1 MSPDKQLIDLV
12 IIIPT
17 LNEEHFVGYLLD
29 SIAHQSVLPKEIM
42 VVDAYS
48 KDKTI
53 KEIKKRKKYLPQLRY
68 HQIPRSTI
76 SKQRNFA
83 ASKTKSEHIL
93 FLDADMMLKDQDLL
107 KKYLAEVKMKRV
119 DMAASTNI
127 PSTNYWKDN
136 LFFAG
141 MDILY
146 RIIKPIWPMANG
158 MNLYIKRSIFNKSG
172 GFDEEVVIGEDH
184 ELVQRIVRMGGR
196 FIFLNDTKL
205 HTSARRYVKEGRR
218 RFIFKMVKS
227 FFHVIRFGY
236 KNNMIEYELG
246 NFKQSNR

>member
-1 MSPDKQLIDLV
+1 MPRDKEIINLA

-17 LNEEHFVGYLLD
+17 LNEEHFVGHLLD
-29 SIAHQSVLPKEIM
+29 SIAQQSVLPKEI
-42 VVDAYS
+42 VIADAYS
-48 KDKTI
+48 DDGTVEEVRKRN
-53 KEIKKRKKYLPQLRY
+53 KKLPQLKVY
-68 HQIPRSTI
+68 QIPRSTI
-76 SKQRNFA
+76 SRQRNFA

-93 FLDADMMLKDQDLL
+93 FLDADMKLQDQDLL
-107 KKYLAEVKMKRV
+107 KKYLAEVKMKKV
-119 DMAASTNI
+119 DMAASTNL
-127 PSTNYWKDN
+127 PSTNYWRDN

-146 RIIKPIWPMANG
+146 KIIKPIWPMANG

-196 FIFLNDTKL
+196 FVFLNDTKL
-205 HTSARRYVKEGRR
+205 HTSVRRYAKEGRR

-227 FFHVIRFGY
+227 FLHVIRFGY
-236 KNNMIEYELG
+236 KNNPTEYEFG
-246 NFKQSNR
+246 NFKQSSK